1 MTRLEEPIAPMR
13 TKRSVAPRPAP
24 EPVVA
29 PVAKRSRIVTH
40 LAKYAWLHLLLITG
54 AMIFLFPFVWLVA
67 SSFKTDEEIAEPT
80 WFPALPT
87 FTARSPYVRPA
98 PQIEPP
104 IGIGRGEFQAVLPRL
119 LEMTRAAL
127 AKMPLPSGAQTV
139 DENVYRE
146 SAVATLVNKL
156 APKIN
161 HTFWEGGGQQLTD
174 AYRQLL
180 TPEVLSDALDDR
192 LARLELRGLQIRTL
206 DAHIFP
212 LCNAKEF
219 ASKWKVVS
227 GDAHIIEG
235 SGGGIVTYNV
245 SDKKPILFRYDFDFP
260 AEPRELHKLMLSL
273 RPDDSWHRVDVW
285 MDIGGVRWTCDT
297 SRTSYL
303 AQNRA
308 ASFIYQPPTYED
320 DTFKN
325 KIWVPLKVG
334 AGIPNGRQA
343 SLFVKLTP
351 SSTGRAIWG
360 KVQRNYSRTF
370 YAVPFWRYVG
380 NSILLVALTMAGTL
394 FSSAFVAYAFA
405 RLHWPGKSVAFVIL
419 LSTMMLPAQV
429 TMIPSFLIWRNLG
442 WYNTLN
448 PLWVPAWFGGAF
460 FIFLM
465 VQHMK
470 TIPREL
476 EEAARLD
483 GLGPFRTW
491 ALIILPQVK
500 PSLAAI
506 AIMTFMGA
514 WNEFMGPLIYLR
526 DQAKFPLSLG
536 LFGIRVDA
544 GTVPDWTLIMS
555 GNVLM
560 TLPVIIV
567 FFLFQRYFI
576 QGMTMSGLK
585 G

>member
-1 MTRLEEPIAPMR
+1 MR
-13 TKRSVAPRPAP
+13 
-24 EPVVA
+24 
-29 PVAKRSRIVTH
+29 H
-40 LAKYAWLHLLLITG
+40 LAQHAWLHLLLITG
-54 AMIFLFPFVWLVA
+54 ALVFLFPFAWLIG
-67 SSFKTDEEIAEPT
+67 SSLKTDEEIAEPT

-87 FTARSPYVRPA
+87 FKESSPYVRAA

-104 IGIGRGEFQAVLPRL
+104 IGIGRREFEAVLPRL
-119 LEMTRAAL
+119 LEITQAAVHK
-127 AKMPLPSGAQTV
+127 APLPSGAETV
-139 DENVYRE
+139 DQIAYRD
-146 SAVATLVNKL
+146 AAIAMLVKKL
-156 APKIN
+156 SPKIK
-161 HTFWEGGGQQLTD
+161 HTLWEGGGQQLTD

-212 LCNAKEF
+212 LCNARQF
-219 ASKWKVVS
+219 ASNWKVIA
-227 GDAHIIEG
+227 GDARIIPG
-235 SGGGIVTYNV
+235 SGGGIVTYKLQN
-245 SDKKPILFRYDFDFP
+245 KPILFRYDFDFP
-260 AEPRELHKLMLSL
+260 ADPRDLHKLMLSL
-273 RPDDSWHRVDVW
+273 RPDDSWHRIDVW
-285 MDIGGVRWTCDT
+285 LDIGGVRWTSDT
-297 SRTSYL
+297 SRPSYL

-325 KIWVPLKVG
+325 KIWVPLKIGQGV
-334 AGIPNGRQA
+334 PNGRQA

-351 SSTGRAIWG
+351 SSTWQAIWG
-360 KVQRNYSRTF
+360 KVQRNYSRAF
-370 YAVPFWRYVG
+370 HAVPFWRYVG
-380 NSILLVALTMAGTL
+380 NSILLVMLTMAGTL
-394 FSSAFVAYAFA
+394 FSSSFVAYAFA